1 MPPPSRT
8 YYMLYYNREDYP
20 VTVLDKTNELVFY
33 KPFNTDHVLHLPIQE
48 FEDTYFDK
56 PLPDTLRPVNVN
68 DIKADAVLYS
78 RATGKQFKV
87 RYVSVKWEDPN
98 DKVVVLDSEDGRVAV
113 PFDILYHHGL
123 IERTLIHTVHN
134 RLTKPQFD
142 ELELTRACN
151 DNNSTFNII
160 TDSLTGSVVIVA
172 APFKYKGL
180 LTPYHAMRLFEMC
193 KERAYAQVLK
203 YVLDHLTEVPYEFVS
218 VVLKASNNRKINIKL
233 SDYFIY

>member
-1 MPPPSRT
+1 MPHYT
-8 YYMLYYNREDYP
+8 REDYP
-20 VTVLDKTNELVFY
+20 ITVLDKTNELVFY
-33 KPFNTDHVLHLPIQE
+33 KPYGEDYVIHMPIKE

-203 YVLDHLTEVPYEFVS
+203 YILDHLTEVPYEFVS
-218 VVLKASNNRKINIKL
+218 MVIKASNNRKINIKL